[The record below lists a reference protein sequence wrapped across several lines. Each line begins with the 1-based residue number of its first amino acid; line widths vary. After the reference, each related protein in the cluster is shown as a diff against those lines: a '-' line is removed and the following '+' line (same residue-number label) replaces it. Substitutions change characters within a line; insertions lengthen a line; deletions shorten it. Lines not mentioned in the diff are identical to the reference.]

1 MELSAQQATLISYD
15 AGGPNWFELVP
26 FALFLAVL
34 LGVWIMLARS
44 RFIQGG
50 VVERPER
57 VAQLY
62 GYTVCLVVLLWALT
76 SVVAIVESTLTLASP
91 LYHAQNQFGMEPS
104 ITSFEAFRLTYDRA
118 RQFSAPDPSTVKRDS
133 VPEAEL
139 RRRYDAYRA
148 DRLAITV
155 EKARETL
162 IVRLISLLLAAGLFV
177 VHWRWLQRR
186 VNVAPG

>member
-1 MELSAQQATLISYD
+1 MYLSVHQTRMITVGS
-15 AGGPNWFELVP
+15 GGSDIVEPLF
-26 FALFLAVL
+26 FAIFVAVL
-34 LGVWIMLARS
+34 LGIWIVLARS

-50 VVERPER
+50 TVERPER

-62 GYTVCLVVLLWALT
+62 GYTVCLVTLVWALT
-76 SVVAIVESTLTLASP
+76 SAVAIVESALTLAAP
-91 LYHAQNQFGMEPS
+91 VYHAQNQFGFEPS

-118 RQFSAPDPSTVKRDS
+118 RQFSAPDPSAPKRDS

-148 DRLAITV
+148 DRVAVTSAQ
-155 EKARETL
+155 ARETL

-186 VNVAPG
+186 VNPVAT